1 MKCRFLSAL
10 SLVNPAWSEQAQN
23 AVRDA
28 GVPYSVPSQV
38 QVGAGFEVED
48 PQAWMH
54 CCPGSHNAPPIAEP
68 ADDECAE
75 AVRVFMTQT
84 RPLGICAIQAQL
96 DQLDKLTNA
105 EDREAVKN
113 LARSYGLV
121 PTGQS
126 KKAAGTPVV

>member
-1 MKCRFLSAL
+1 MKCRFLNAL
-10 SLVNPAWSEQAQN
+10 GVKNPVWSEQAQN
-23 AVRDA
+23 AANDA
-28 GVPYSVPSQV
+28 GVRYSVPFEV
-38 QVGAGFEVED
+38 QVAAGYEVED

-68 ADDECAE
+68 ADAECVE
-75 AVRVFMTQT
+75 AVRLFMTQT
-84 RPLGICAIQAQL
+84 RPLGIAAIQAQL
-96 DQLDKLTNA
+96 DHLEKISNA

-121 PTGQS
+121 PTGTP